1 MLDLFA
7 LLGGNAQFDDLVR
20 EFRIRLS
27 RTLN

>member
-7 LLGGNAQFDDLVR
+7 LLGGNAQYDDLVR
-20 EFRIRLS
+20 DFRIQLA